1 MDVRSDEGIFKYVK
15 VPRFISS
22 PKHSKLI
29 DVTAIEDSMQVCGLF
44 LFTDPDKIIEIHIRQ
59 LDVDCEFGGLISVT
73 LSFCIYTFIH
83 QMGEI

>member
-29 DVTAIEDSMQVCGLF
+29 DVAAIEDGMQVCGLF

-59 LDVDCEFGGLISVT
+59 LDVDCEFGGLISVSMSE
-73 LSFCIYTFIH
+73 LCFDKFSSK
-83 QMGEI
+83 